1 MSSFNAN
8 LMEYN
13 IITEN
18 ELAQILS
25 QYDTNYVFSV
35 VDDALKSRFLSV
47 PIVSTRPNAVSAWEQ
62 NFKALQAYYG
72 SEGNSQISSVR
83 QDTYMEIIDTICK
96 EFGLEFTTDE
106 TVDIYS
112 AALYLYDFLVC
123 RFSENMINFFTNYIY
138 KERNTIFNAL
148 DMADLKK
155 NKDSS
160 TIYSKKIYKDNK
172 LAIINANIDTVMNYI
187 CTIDIPFDTVI
198 YNVFGMNSDLAN
210 YILNIISSIDND
222 FFIRAYGSLLNTDI
236 RSEIITAVRIKL
248 KDVATSHEMANDIND
263 ITSSYIKNNN
273 VDDDDIENSE
283 E

>member
-83 QDTYMEIIDTICK
+83 QDTYMEIIDTICTILIFLFLLSILSNLTSDYNYSY
-96 EFGLEFTTDE
+96 EYHPEMLE
-106 TVDIYS
+106 
-112 AALYLYDFLVC
+112 
-123 RFSENMINFFTNYIY
+123 TNIATWY
-138 KERNTIFNAL
+138 KL
-148 DMADLKK
+148 
-155 NKDSS
+155 
-160 TIYSKKIYKDNK
+160 
-172 LAIINANIDTVMNYI
+172 
-187 CTIDIPFDTVI
+187 
-198 YNVFGMNSDLAN
+198 
-210 YILNIISSIDND
+210 
-222 FFIRAYGSLLNTDI
+222 
-236 RSEIITAVRIKL
+236 
-248 KDVATSHEMANDIND
+248 
-263 ITSSYIKNNN
+263 
-273 VDDDDIENSE
+273 
-283 E
+283 